1 MLVGRRMHYKPRS
14 CLQFNLLTPVE
25 ERELRLVS
33 TSRIEVLRFVHTQLF
48 LFFVP
53 KANF

>member
-1 MLVGRRMHYKPRS
+1 MLVGPRLHYKPRS

-25 ERELRLVS
+25 ERKLRLVS
-33 TSRIEVLRFVHTQLF
+33 TSRIDVLRVVHTQLF
-48 LFFVP
+48 LLFVP